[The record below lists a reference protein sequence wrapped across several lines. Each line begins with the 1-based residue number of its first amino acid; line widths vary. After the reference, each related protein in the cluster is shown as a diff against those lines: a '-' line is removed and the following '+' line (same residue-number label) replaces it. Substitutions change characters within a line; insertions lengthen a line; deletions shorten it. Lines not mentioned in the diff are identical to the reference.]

1 MLLSDEEVA
10 ERLSQL
16 DSQWSL
22 KDGKIVKTFSFSAF
36 RQAVDFVNEVAKV
49 AEERDHHPV
58 ITIIWRT
65 VKISSISFDVQ
76 RITERDFAL
85 ANEIESLWQKT
96 FQPKEGA

>member
-10 ERLSQL
+10 VRIGQL

-22 KDGKIVKTFSFSAF
+22 KDGRIVKTFNFSTF
-36 RQAVDFVNEVAKV
+36 RQAMEFVNEVAKI
-49 AEERDHHPV
+49 AEQRDHHPV

-65 VKISSISFDVQ
+65 VKVSSISFDVQ

-85 ANEIESLWQKT
+85 ANEIESLWQKM
-96 FQPKEGA
+96 QHPEGA

>member
-10 ERLSQL
+10 ERVSQL

-22 KDGKIVKTFSFSAF
+22 KDGKIVKTFNFSTF
-36 RQAVDFVNEVAKV
+36 RQAIDFVNEVAKI

-85 ANEIESLWQKT
+85 ANEIESLWQKM
-96 FQPKEGA
+96 FQPKERG